1 MRRLNILLLFL
12 MAGISLS
19 AQFVNNGA
27 TVTIQSGATLRVETD
42 FINNSGTVTNNGTI
56 EVQNNFT
63 NAATFTSASG
73 STVKF
78 IGITNSNV
86 TPGGATFQNVSLEK
100 TNQNITL
107 MGNMAVAGTL
117 TFTNDNNKVILGTN
131 NLTINAGGSLTS
143 ADENE
148 YVVADNTGMLIKGIT
163 TNGTITHEI
172 GDASNYSPLSSV
184 VSGSAYSSATLGAR
198 VVDAVHPSKPADA
211 DSYLSRYWVVNANG
225 ITDYANTMTG
235 TYALTGDANGTTN
248 DIKGATYHTADWHYN
263 GTAANTG
270 DPSVTGSTTT
280 NAVDFTGMNALN
292 KVDLTAFLA
301 SPLSGTSMTNTLQV
315 FDPPATPTLL
325 PTTSPYGA
333 PTSTYGDIGNP
344 SGVAGT
350 VTDWVKVEIRDAA
363 NPATILETKSLLLKN
378 NGHIVDPT
386 GSIPYF
392 KGHTAPVRYA
402 IHHRN
407 HLAVL
412 SNSTTGNFEGL
423 NTSYDFSTA
432 QTQAVKLDAGDPDQ
446 LQLKSGLYCM
456 IPGDVNFDYGVDA
469 IDLTMVKIQFN
480 LGTSEVYH
488 ITDLNLDGGLDAID
502 LTLEKISFN
511 NGNYS
516 TLGNL

>member
-1 MRRLNILLLFL
+1 

-78 IGITNSNV
+78 IGTTNSNV

-148 YVVADNTGMLIKGIT
+148 YVVADNTGILIKGIT
-163 TNGTITHEI
+163 TNGIITHEI

-211 DSYLSRYWVVNANG
+211 DSYLSRYWVVNASG

-248 DIKGATYHTADWHYN
+248 DIKGATYHTADWHFT

-270 DPSVTGSTTT
+270 TPSVTVSTTT

-292 KVDLTAFLA
+292 KVDLTAFLYGA
-301 SPLSGTSMTNTLQV
+301 MPVSGTTMTNNLQV
-315 FDPPATPTLL
+315 YDPPATPTLL
-325 PTTSPYGA
+325 PITSQYGA
-333 PTSTYGDIGNP
+333 PTATYSDIGNP
-344 SGVAGT
+344 SGVAGA

-363 NPATILETKSLLLKN
+363 NPATILETKSLLLKT

-412 SNSTTGNFEGL
+412 SNSTGSVFEGM
-423 NTSYDFSTA
+423 NTTYNFSSGLAQASNDFM
-432 QTQAVKLDAGDPDQ
+432 DPDQ
-446 LQLKSGLYCM
+446 MRIKNGVWCLVSGDRNSDFY
-456 IPGDVNFDYGVDA
+456 IDANDFPAFITSFNNGDYA
-469 IDLTMVKIQFN
+469 IYTN
-480 LGTSEVYH
+480 
-488 ITDLNLDGGLDAID
+488 TDLNLDGYVDANDFPYI
-502 LTLEKISFN
+502 LQSFN
-511 NGNYS
+511 TGYYS
-516 TLGNL
+516 TFINY